1 MSFPGFDWISEKI
14 AHGAYAEAEPV
25 LTDFITRQ
33 PRNAHALQF
42 LALIC
47 SQTGRANM
55 ATIQLKRAISL
66 EPASPALR
74 YNLANVLQI
83 LGNQTD
89 ALKMYKDV
97 LRIDPRYYK
106 AWLGISQCHLADND
120 SQTAEHAAKKGIELQ
135 PNWPEIYVALASA
148 QEQMGKL
155 PEALHTLKSAS
166 FQFPHHKVIG
176 SNYLLMLLHQ
186 CCSKDELI
194 DEHRRIIQR
203 SLFHLDE
210 TDQKSRSVNPEKK
223 MLIKSSGKAA
233 NQFTSARE
241 RRVIAIL
248 SGDLR
253 THSVAYFAKALFEY
267 RPEHVELHVFNTHPE
282 TENDSERNYFQNRAT
297 VWHSVA
303 GLSSS
308 KIADAICATG
318 AEILLE
324 LSGHTAF
331 NRLDV
336 LAHRPTP
343 IVVTALGY
351 PHSLMHPNV
360 NYRLTDRICE
370 PEGVFVGSERPL
382 YMAPSFLC
390 FTPPERNLDC
400 EFSSDEVPF
409 TFASSNAASKITPEM
424 IGCWIKILKSAP
436 QARLIVKGKGTE
448 DRQWRSNFKQLWAK
462 AGMQKSQL
470 KFLDYRIDRM
480 QHLND
485 YREIDVVLDTF
496 PYNGTTT
503 TCEALWMGVPVLS
516 MMGQTHVSRV
526 GRTILGA
533 MHLDGW
539 VEETINAYID
549 HAINLASRKEELR
562 KGRAEV
568 RQKFLDSALCQRRA
582 YSTAFFDTILNL

>member
-55 ATIQLKRAISL
+55 ATIHLKRAISL

-135 PNWPEIYVALASA
+135 PNWPEIYVALAAA

-253 THSVAYFAKALFEY
+253 THSVAYFAKALF
-267 RPEHVELHVFNTHPE
+267 
-282 TENDSERNYFQNRAT
+282 
-297 VWHSVA
+297 
-303 GLSSS
+303 
-308 KIADAICATG
+308 
-318 AEILLE
+318 
-324 LSGHTAF
+324 
-331 NRLDV
+331 
-336 LAHRPTP
+336 
-343 IVVTALGY
+343 
-351 PHSLMHPNV
+351 
-360 NYRLTDRICE
+360 
-370 PEGVFVGSERPL
+370 
-382 YMAPSFLC
+382 
-390 FTPPERNLDC
+390 
-400 EFSSDEVPF
+400 
-409 TFASSNAASKITPEM
+409 
-424 IGCWIKILKSAP
+424 
-436 QARLIVKGKGTE
+436 
-448 DRQWRSNFKQLWAK
+448 
-462 AGMQKSQL
+462 
-470 KFLDYRIDRM
+470 
-480 QHLND
+480 
-485 YREIDVVLDTF
+485 
-496 PYNGTTT
+496 
-503 TCEALWMGVPVLS
+503 
-516 MMGQTHVSRV
+516 
-526 GRTILGA
+526 
-533 MHLDGW
+533 
-539 VEETINAYID
+539 
-549 HAINLASRKEELR
+549 
-562 KGRAEV
+562 
-568 RQKFLDSALCQRRA
+568 
-582 YSTAFFDTILNL
+582 